1 MYPNIVIR
9 AALESDV
16 DALADL
22 IARLK
27 RLNGEFDPLLKPAE
41 NLLAASKEY
50 VKSKISSPSSVV
62 LVAEVDGRAV
72 GVIVGDVEDRLFY
85 EPRMAGIIREFYV
98 LPEFRRKGLGKRMM
112 SEAMD
117 ALRRK
122 GAQMIMADFPALNEI
137 SIEFYKKMNFR
148 PIESIYAKEV

>member
-27 RLNGEFDPLLKPAE
+27 KLNGEFDPLLRPAE
-41 NLLAASKEY
+41 NLLAVSKEY
-50 VKSKISSPSSVV
+50 IKSKISSPSSVV
-62 LVAEVDGRAV
+62 LVAEIDGRAV
-72 GVIVGDVEDRLFY
+72 GVVVGDVEDRLFY
-85 EPRMAGIIREFYV
+85 EPRMAGIIREFYI

-112 SEAMD
+112 SEIMD

-137 SIEFYKKMNFR
+137 AIEFYKKMNFR

>member
-41 NLLAASKEY
+41 NLLAASREY

-137 SIEFYKKMNFR
+137 AIEFYKKMNFR

>member
-16 DALADL
+16 DAVADL

-27 RLNGEFDPLLKPAE
+27 RLNGEFDPLLKPVDD
-41 NLLAASKEY
+41 LVSASKDY
-50 VKSKISSPSSVV
+50 AKSKISSPTSVV
-62 LVAEVDGRAV
+62 LVAEIDGKV
-72 GVIVGDVEDRLFY
+72 IGVVVGDVEDRLFY
-85 EPRMAGIIREFYV
+85 EPRLAGVIREFYI

-112 SEAMD
+112 NEVID
-117 ALRRK
+117 ALKRK

-137 SIEFYKKMNFR
+137 AVEFYKKLNFR

>member
-72 GVIVGDVEDRLFY
+72 GVIVGDVEDRRFY

-137 SIEFYKKMNFR
+137 AIEFYKKMNFR

>member
-137 SIEFYKKMNFR
+137 AIEFYKKMNFR